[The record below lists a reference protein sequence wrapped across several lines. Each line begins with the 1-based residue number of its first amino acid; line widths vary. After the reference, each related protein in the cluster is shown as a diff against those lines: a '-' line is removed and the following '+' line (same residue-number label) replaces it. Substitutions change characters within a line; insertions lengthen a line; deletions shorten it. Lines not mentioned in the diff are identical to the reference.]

1 MFEDLTL
8 LAMARRS
15 MDWLTRR
22 QEVLAENVANADS
35 PKYQAK
41 DLKPLSFKNLFQAQ
55 GQQPLQAVVDNPMHI
70 QPPVEKSAYQ
80 AAVEKTADPS
90 KPNGNNVMLEE
101 QMQKI
106 GDVKNNYQ
114 MALNLLQKNIKML
127 ETAVD
132 KNG

>member
-22 QEVLAENVANADS
+22 QEVLAENVANADT

-41 DLKPLSFKNLFQAQ
+41 DLKALSFKNLFQAQ

-70 QPPVEKSAYQ
+70 QPPVEKSPYQ
-80 AAVEKTADPS
+80 AEAEKAPGET
-90 KPNGNNVMLEE
+90 KPNGNTVLLED

-114 MALNLLQKNIKML
+114 LALNLLEKNIKML